1 MSVENCSEL
10 HARLRAI
17 LPLKLSDATPRFNR
31 DLDAI
36 GHFLATFCA
45 PPLGAGYRHVPASAR
60 QTLAAL
66 VARDGKPGAE
76 RDFLFA
82 ALLTAMGETLANPA
96 FVRLPP
102 RVIGHQLRHYER
114 ILSDPGPTHAACTLD
129 DDLFLKDFGL
139 ATLRMIAAGSNLID
153 TNSGVGRSV
162 LWKAG
167 WSAFMGRLALFF
179 RIGGFRPFLE
189 IHAHKFYMAEFNE
202 AGRNECYRCC
212 ADLYEHYPMARGMI
226 AGSWFYDPA
235 VATVSPHLAY
245 LREVPQKGG
254 AHVLFMSFDEA
265 ARGNALA
272 KSATRRRL
280 FEAGTY
286 RPAAYTL
293 VWPRARHQE
302 WAQYHAA
309 KVNGA
314 PT

>member
-10 HARLRAI
+10 HAHLRAT
-17 LPLKLSDATPRFNR
+17 LSLKLSDATTRFNG

-36 GHFLATFCA
+36 GNFLNTFRA
-45 PPLGAGYRHVPASAR
+45 PPLGAGYRHIPTPAR
-60 QTLAAL
+60 QVLAAA
-66 VARDGKPGAE
+66 VARDGKPAAE

-82 ALLTAMGETLANPA
+82 ALLTAMDDTLANPA
-96 FVRLPP
+96 FLRLPP
-102 RVIGHQLRHYER
+102 RVACHQLRHYER
-114 ILSDPGPTHAACTLD
+114 ILSNPGPTHEACTLD

-162 LWKAG
+162 LWKGG

-179 RIGGFRPFLE
+179 RTRGFRPFFE

-212 ADLYEHYPMARGMI
+212 ADLYEHYPTARGMI

-235 VATVSPHLAY
+235 VATVSPHLSY
-245 LREVPQKGG
+245 LREVPEKGG

-265 ARGNALA
+265 ARSNALA
-272 KSATRRRL
+272 KSATRRRCY
-280 FEAGTY
+280 EAGTY

-293 VWPRARHQE
+293 VWPRARHQD
-302 WAQYHAA
+302 WAQRHALHGG
-309 KVNGA
+309 GA
-314 PT
+314 PV